1 MDKNEI
7 NKDSVPEIVSS
18 REESSIEIKE
28 GFWWWIAGTLAG
40 AALIGLTYWSGV
52 RHGKKAAS
60 AEKKTEESK
69 KEEPKKDESDKK
81 DESSE
86 ACNKEAT
93 SESSKKESSEES
105 NKKEESEKKD

>member
-1 MDKNEI
+1 MNDEI

-60 AEKKTEESK
+60 AEKKEDPK

-86 ACNKEAT
+86 ACNNEAT

-105 NKKEESEKKD
+105 NKKD